1 MKKYF
6 LVILLVFWLLV
17 IFLFSNQTAS
27 KSQSTSDKVASDIV
41 DVVETVT
48 KNEIKKDKKENII
61 ENTRFLV
68 RKTAHFTLYFIL
80 GIIVYL
86 LFNSYGVKKIL
97 FYSILFCFLYACSD
111 EIHQL
116 FLDGRTAKV
125 LDICI
130 DTCGS
135 SLAIISLF
143 YLHEFQKKYHEN
155 IKYVKKS
162 EYTQSI

>member
-1 MKKYF
+1 M
-6 LVILLVFWLLV
+6 
-17 IFLFSNQTAS
+17 FSNQTAS

-86 LFNSYGVKKIL
+86 LFTSYGVKKIL

-116 FLDGRTAKV
+116 FIFGRSGELRDVLIDFIGSLLGVMIAYKFYKRKNDCHERENNKV
-125 LDICI
+125 
-130 DTCGS
+130 
-135 SLAIISLF
+135 
-143 YLHEFQKKYHEN
+143 Y
-155 IKYVKKS
+155 
-162 EYTQSI
+162 

>member
-1 MKKYF
+1 MKIKK
-6 LVILLVFWLLV
+6 VIYTVLLIIWLLV

-48 KNEIKKDKKENII
+48 KNEIKKDKKESII
-61 ENTRFLV
+61 ESTRFLV

-86 LFNSYGVKKIL
+86 LFTSYGVKKTV

-116 FLDGRTAKV
+116 FLDGRTAKI
-125 LDICI
+125 LDVCI

-143 YLHEFQKKYHEN
+143 YLQKFKKKYRGN
-155 IKYVKKS
+155 
-162 EYTQSI
+162 

>member
-41 DVVETVT
+41 GVVETVT

-68 RKTAHFTLYFIL
+68 RKTAHFKTI
-80 GIIVYL
+80 
-86 LFNSYGVKKIL
+86 
-97 FYSILFCFLYACSD
+97 
-111 EIHQL
+111 
-116 FLDGRTAKV
+116 
-125 LDICI
+125 
-130 DTCGS
+130 
-135 SLAIISLF
+135 
-143 YLHEFQKKYHEN
+143 
-155 IKYVKKS
+155 
-162 EYTQSI
+162 

>member
-1 MKKYF
+1 MKIKK
-6 LVILLVFWLLV
+6 VIYTVLLIIWLLV

-48 KNEIKKDKKENII
+48 KNEIKKDKKESII

-86 LFNSYGVKKIL
+86 LFTSYGVKKIL

-135 SLAIISLF
+135 NLAIISLF
-143 YLHEFQKKYHEN
+143 YLQKFNKKYHKN
-155 IKYVKKS
+155 KKCVKKS
-162 EYTQSI
+162 

>member
-41 DVVETVT
+41 GVVETVT
-48 KNEIKKDKKENII
+48 NNEIKKDKKENII

-86 LFNSYGVKKIL
+86 LFTSYGVKKIL
-97 FYSILFCFLYACSD
+97 FYSILQKVLLFSLSATFLYACSD

-135 SLAIISLF
+135 SLAIISIF
-143 YLHEFQKKYHEN
+143 YLQKFNKKYRGN
-155 IKYVKKS
+155 
-162 EYTQSI
+162 

>member
-41 DVVETVT
+41 GVVETVT

-86 LFNSYGVKKIL
+86 LFTSYGVKKIL

-135 SLAIISLF
+135 SLAIISIF
-143 YLHEFQKKYHEN
+143 YLQKFNKKYRDN
-155 IKYVKKS
+155 
-162 EYTQSI
+162 

>member
-1 MKKYF
+1 MKKNF
-6 LVILLVFWLLV
+6 LVILLVFRLLV

-41 DVVETVT
+41 DAVETVT

-86 LFNSYGVKKIL
+86 LFTSYGVKKIL

-143 YLHEFQKKYHEN
+143 YLHEFQKKYRGN
-155 IKYVKKS
+155 
-162 EYTQSI
+162 